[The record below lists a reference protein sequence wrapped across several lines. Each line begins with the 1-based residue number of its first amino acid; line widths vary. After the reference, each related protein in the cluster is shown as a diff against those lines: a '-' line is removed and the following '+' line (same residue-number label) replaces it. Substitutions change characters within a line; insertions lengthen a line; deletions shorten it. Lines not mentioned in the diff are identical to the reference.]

1 MPAGFNTKD
10 SLMNIAIEPWHW
22 FIFGIALAV
31 FEIFLPSFTIFWFG
45 LAALMVS
52 SFLWLFPAL
61 SVPTQIMIWIV
72 LSISI
77 VILWF
82 KFIKPLSKDHTQ
94 AGLPRE
100 ATIGQVGMV
109 IALLAEKNEV
119 KVRFNLPI
127 LGADEW
133 LCRIHQPVA
142 VGDRV
147 TVIDILGNQLV
158 VEPYTTPYK

>member
-1 MPAGFNTKD
+1 
-10 SLMNIAIEPWHW
+10 MNFIVEPWHW
-22 FIFGIALAV
+22 LIFGIALAV

-45 LAALMVS
+45 LAAVMVS
-52 SFLWLFPAL
+52 SFLWLFPSMSLTA
-61 SVPTQIMIWIV
+61 QILIWIM
-72 LSISI
+72 LSICI

-82 KFIKPLSKDHTQ
+82 KFIKPLSKDQTK

-109 IALLAEKNEV
+109 IALIPEHNEV
-119 KVRFNLPI
+119 KVRFSLPI

-133 LCRIHQPVA
+133 LCRVQHQVA

-147 TVIDILGNQLV
+147 SVIDILGNQLV
-158 VEPYTTPYK
+158 VEPYSTQHNERG